1 MMTIMIMMIMIM
13 YIFNHWDN
21 DDHKSLQVVEVG
33 LHEERHLVCD
43 MKWVG
48 PLDFRWVRFLIIMMT
63 TMVIMMTIIVI
74 MMTLLL
80 VCDLDGL

>member
-1 MMTIMIMMIMIM
+1 MKMMIMMM
-13 YIFNHWDN
+13 YIYNHWDN

-33 LHEERHLVCD
+33 FHEERRLVCD

-48 PLDFRWVRFLIIMMT
+48 PLDFRWVRFLIIL
-63 TMVIMMTIIVI
+63 MTIIVI

>member
-33 LHEERHLVCD
+33 LHEERRLVCD

-48 PLDFRWVRFLIIMMT
+48 PLDFRWVRSYENCHLMIMTMIKKIMM
-63 TMVIMMTIIVI
+63 MI
-74 MMTLLL
+74 LL
-80 VCDLDGL
+80 VCDVDGM

>member
-1 MMTIMIMMIMIM
+1 MTIMIMMIMIR
-13 YIFNHWDN
+13 YIFNN
-21 DDHKSLQVVEVG
+21 KSFNHKSLQVVEVG

-48 PLDFRWVRFLIIMMT
+48 PLDFRWVRFLIIL
-63 TMVIMMTIIVI
+63 MTIIVI

-80 VCDLDGL
+80 VCDLHGL

>member
-1 MMTIMIMMIMIM
+1 MEVELNREIMMMMNI
-13 YIFNHWDN
+13 YNHWDN

-33 LHEERHLVCD
+33 LHEEKRLVCD

-48 PLDFRWVRFLIIMMT
+48 PLDFRWVRFLMIMMT
-63 TMVIMMTIIVI
+63 IMVIMM
-74 MMTLLL
+74 MMMMMILI